1 MKRTSKY
8 LGKTFGSW
16 TCSYV
21 GIANVQGKR
30 VKGAGKRN
38 YYYIFERITSDGKAE
53 KMIRLNSTEAAS
65 VYKGKLS
72 VEDVL
77 NKRESRRSRKF
88 NKKIFYHFI

>member
-8 LGKTFGSW
+8 LGKTFGNW

-30 VKGAGKRN
+30 AKGAGKRN
-38 YYYIFERITSDGKAE
+38 YYYIFERFTSDSKAE
-53 KMIRLNSTEAAS
+53 KMIRLNSSEAAE
-65 VYKGKLS
+65 VYKGKIS

-77 NKRESRRSRKF
+77 NKRECKRARKF